1 MLKAAITYYQACS
14 LDLNSQE
21 QLFRSNQMIVGQEG
35 RKGRRQ
41 RRRQTASSGV
51 SLVRGLLVSGRRRA
65 GTRVLMPL
73 TTRQPATTTPSLLD
87 HHQPSCVLP
96 PIHSTSSQAGE
107 KKKKNPTASRFACG
121 CFRIPPA
128 SSLGDSRQRPPPPP
142 PRRPPPIK
150 SRPFFLSFR
159 QVQVGS
165 VRSFVLRP
173 VWAMGVLPP
182 ISAGVE
188 IRFPL
193 SAGRSFLKQKLNGGC
208 LGGKGMRNHHLLR
221 SF

>member
-73 TTRQPATTTPSLLD
+73 TTRQPATTPSLLD

-150 SRPFFLSFR
+150 SRPFFF
-159 QVQVGS
+159 
-165 VRSFVLRP
+165 
-173 VWAMGVLPP
+173 VLPP
-182 ISAGVE
+182 GTGRFGSILRSAAGVGNGCSSADFCRVKNYHPAARF
-188 IRFPL
+188 RFPPFNRPFL
-193 SAGRSFLKQKLNGGC
+193 SIF
-208 LGGKGMRNHHLLR
+208 
-221 SF
+221 

>member
-73 TTRQPATTTPSLLD
+73 TTRQPATTTPS
-87 HHQPSCVLP
+87 S
-96 PIHSTSSQAGE
+96 ITTSL
-107 KKKKNPTASRFACG
+107 
-121 CFRIPPA
+121 PA
-128 SSLGDSRQRPPPPP
+128 SF
-142 PRRPPPIK
+142 PRFTAQAVKQARRRRRTQPLPALPAAA
-150 SRPFFLSFR
+150 SGFPLPAVSETRASDLLLLLPAGRRRSSPGLFFLSFR